1 MEMQPQFEKKYH
13 MLEAKHW
20 WFKARRD
27 MVLKLLRTTKK
38 DAKVIDIG
46 CAGGTTLKFLTKNGF
61 SNTSGI
67 DLSSKAIK
75 HCKSRGIK
83 NVTCQDATKTTFKDN
98 TFDTLVSSDVVQ
110 NIPDDSKALK
120 EWHRIAKKGG
130 RLILFTDAYQWLWS
144 KHDES
149 AHALRRYSLSQLKRK
164 VKRAGWTIE
173 KSSYWNMM
181 LLPPIAIVRFL
192 KNLANNKEGDDLDLP
207 PRILNRLITAWMKTE
222 NSLLTHLNAPFGVNV
237 MIVAR
242 KR

>member
-1 MEMQPQFEKKYH
+1 
-13 MLEAKHW
+13 
-20 WFKARRD
+20 